1 MWQKKRKMKEDE
13 YEIRKWE
20 KKNNKV
26 TGTGGT
32 VELRLDVCRLR
43 QKQLCLPHCEIKKKS
58 YEV

>member
-1 MWQKKRKMKEDE
+1 MKEDE

-43 QKQLCLPHCEIKKKS
+43 QKQLCLPHCGKKKKKL
-58 YEV
+58 